1 MNISPPCEVSMC
13 EIILVL
19 EVLFTISSMTERPE
33 RRKFVRQDDCL
44 ELTSVGVIR

>member
-1 MNISPPCEVSMC
+1 MC
-13 EIILVL
+13 EMILVF

-33 RRKFVRQDDCL
+33 RRKFVRQEDCL

>member
-1 MNISPPCEVSMC
+1 MC
-13 EIILVL
+13 EMILVL